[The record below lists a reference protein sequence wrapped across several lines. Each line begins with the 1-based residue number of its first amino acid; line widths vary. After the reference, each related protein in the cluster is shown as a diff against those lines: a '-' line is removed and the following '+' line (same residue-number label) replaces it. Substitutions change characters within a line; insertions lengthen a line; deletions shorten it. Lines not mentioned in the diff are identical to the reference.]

1 MNAQCQSE
9 AKCEGNGLK
18 NISYSHANKIR
29 KDFTLTLV
37 LKVRVFVKDL
47 SPGFDQWNSSVTNL
61 VPRVLW
67 PPYRKKRKPWG
78 RCCSHVSWRA
88 LEHKHRRCN
97 NFAIF
102 AILVNFFWLEMSKV
116 VCYDVTMGDRSEIQK
131 VWLYFRV
138 RYTMEPKIVRCDMK
152 LR

>member
-1 MNAQCQSE
+1 MKFVGYKSRPQGPVA
-9 AKCEGNGLK
+9 A
-18 NISYSHANKIR
+18 ISK
-29 KDFTLTLV
+29 KEKTLGMM
-37 LKVRVFVKDL
+37 L
-47 SPGFDQWNSSVTNL
+47 S
-61 VPRVLW
+61 
-67 PPYRKKRKPWG
+67 
-78 RCCSHVSWRA
+78 CSHVSWRT

-102 AILVNFFWLEMSKV
+102 AFLVNFFWLEMSKV

>member
-61 VPRVLW
+61 VPRVLG
-67 PPYRKKRKPWG
+67 RHIEKRGNPGHDVAHMYHGGLWSINIEG
-78 RCCSHVSWRA
+78 VIISLFLHFSWT
-88 LEHKHRRCN
+88 
-97 NFAIF
+97 
-102 AILVNFFWLEMSKV
+102 FFWLEMSKV
-116 VCYDVTMGDRSEIQK
+116 VCYDVTMRDRSEIQK